1 MSDESREARL
11 DNGLYMLES
20 DDESYD
26 DNMFVPYENMSVTS
40 DGSSVK
46 RRRLLLE
53 NYKKM
58 DTGYNKITRM
68 INVKKKDG
76 NIKKEKKGI
85 EIYTTGSTPGT
96 AIRNAITGVRHN
108 GYRVGSACEDV
119 FYKVALAT
127 GECSGRDS
135 CILFFDN
142 PEQYERCMY
151 TTVDQSSKDTWY
163 VKFNAYQA
171 REYASSRKY

>member
-1 MSDESREARL
+1 MSEVMSYTESE
-11 DNGLYMLES
+11 
-20 DDESYD
+20 YD
-26 DNMFVPYENMSVTS
+26 DAESASMMFIPRENMSVAS
-40 DGSSVK
+40 DISSVK

-53 NYKKM
+53 NYKKL
-58 DTGYNKITRM
+58 DTGYNKITR
-68 INVKKKDG
+68 NVGGKKKS
-76 NIKKEKKGI
+76 I
-85 EIYTTGSTPGT
+85 EIYASGSTPGT

-127 GECSGRDS
+127 GECANRDA

-151 TTVDQSSKDTWY
+151 TTVDQPSKDAWY

-171 REYASSRKY
+171 REYASRKY